1 MGRDLRLA
9 ARTRGALTAR
19 LCRTPDDFK
28 AALALRAL
36 SFGANNA
43 DAFDARCQ
51 HVLIESTGTAGPVC
65 VFRLAVSALGAD
77 ILSGYCAQFYD
88 LSALAQTIHP
98 LIEIGRFCLH
108 PAWHD
113 PNTLRLAWGT
123 LAQIVADSGAVML
136 FGCSSFPGA
145 DPARH
150 AQAFRLLHDRYIGPA
165 NLVPALKSP
174 AALRLS
180 TFGGADVAGRAQAQQ
195 GLPPLVRSYLRMGGW
210 VGDHVVP
217 DTSMNTVHVFTALP
231 VATVPP
237 LRARSLRRITA

>member
-9 ARTRGALTAR
+9 DRTRGAFTAR
-19 LCRTPDDFK
+19 LCRTPDDFR
-28 AALALRAL
+28 AALTLRDL

-51 HVLIESTGTAGPVC
+51 HVLIENSGTRGPVC
-65 VFRLAVSALGAD
+65 VFRLAVSDRGAD
-77 ILSGYCAQFYD
+77 ILSGYAAQFYD
-88 LSALAQTIHP
+88 LSALARTSHP

-113 PNTLRLAWGT
+113 PDTLRLAWGT

-150 AQAFRLLHDRYIGPA
+150 TQSFRLLHDRYIGPA

-174 AALRLS
+174 SALRLS
-180 TFGGADVAGRAQAQQ
+180 TFRGAQVTGPARAQQS
-195 GLPPLVRSYLRMGGW
+195 LPPLLRSYLRMGGW
-210 VGDHVVP
+210 VADHVVP

-231 VATVPP
+231 VAAVPL
-237 LRARSLRRITA
+237 LRARTLRRITA